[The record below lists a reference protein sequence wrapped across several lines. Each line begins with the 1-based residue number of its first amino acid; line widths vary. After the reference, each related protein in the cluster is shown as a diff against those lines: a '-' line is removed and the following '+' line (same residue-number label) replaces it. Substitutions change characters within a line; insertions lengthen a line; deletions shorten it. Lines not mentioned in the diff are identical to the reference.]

1 MMLFAAAIISYAV
14 VCGLLFVTYKYMPF
28 SMVNSVWSV
37 LSIVSIILIGKIY
50 FGEDIPTHD
59 YVALG
64 FMMIG
69 LFITFF
75 VDGNDSK
82 IIGESTGFD

>member
-1 MMLFAAAIISYAV
+1 MLFTAAVLCYAV
-14 VCGLLFVTYKYMPF
+14 VCFLLYLTYKYMPF

-37 LSIVSIILIGKIY
+37 LSIVSIVLIGRMF
-50 FGEDIPTHD
+50 FGEHIPTHD
-59 YVALG
+59 YIAIG

-75 VDGNDSK
+75 VDGDDKS
-82 IIGESTGFD
+82 IIGE